1 MGSPTKHTEQAIQNW
16 SFDETYQQAAVEILT
31 ENAGG
36 TALKRQKTIATEE
49 TLQDSLSTY
58 QLANIDVAG
67 DPLYLGYLDKN
78 GLWYLKKISI
88 SAGTVEY
95 CKGDSGY
102 NWAGRVGAA
111 YGAFNSIF

>member
-1 MGSPTKHTEQAIQNW
+1 MAVSNPHVHTEQEILNS
-16 SFDETYQQAAVEILT
+16 SFDEALGVQMVELIG
-31 ENAGG
+31 ADGV
-36 TALKRQKTIATEE
+36 LKNPATEE